1 MTYLKLI
8 ENSPKI
14 NNTSFDLL
22 ALIKE
27 TGNIYKVVQGDIE
40 ELHTLWAILNQ
51 DNELEPTELVEE
63 EATHTET
70 LLDNCGMPPLL
81 KQFPSQS

>member
-27 TGNIYKVVQGDIE
+27 TGNIHKVVQGDIE
-40 ELHTLWAILNQ
+40 ELHTLWVLFNQ
-51 DNELEPTELVEE
+51 DNKLDPAELVEE
-63 EATHTET
+63 EATQPET
-70 LLDNCGMPPLL
+70 LLDNGGTPQLL
-81 KQFPSQS
+81 NQLPSQS